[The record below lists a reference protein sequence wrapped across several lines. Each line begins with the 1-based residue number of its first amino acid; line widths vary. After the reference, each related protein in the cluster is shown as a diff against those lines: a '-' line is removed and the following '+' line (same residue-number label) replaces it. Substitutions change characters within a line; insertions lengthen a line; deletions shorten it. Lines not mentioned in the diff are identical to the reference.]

1 VPAVRVQYGV
11 LPYRFTQMAALEIL
25 IGYDATIAAVDRTQ
39 GLADQEADAF
49 EVRRARSVRGSRRQG
64 QNWRKTDRAFQIQEA
79 AKWSR
84 G

>member
-1 VPAVRVQYGV
+1 
-11 LPYRFTQMAALEIL
+11 MAALEIL